1 MYNFTPD
8 FSLPDLEAPLSFHL
22 LKPKTL
28 KLFLPFF
35 LFSLSPYPTN
45 STDTTFRI
53 YPDRILPPWSY
64 IIIPCYKIAAAF
76 VLLFLAPRTY
86 HTRSYVFW
94 STFSLVPSPTVIASV
109 SCFTCT
115 ALFSSSVAHQPE
127 GLKAFAMLFTLPI
140 MLLSQVFARLIHF
153 LQFYNWISLLSW
165 GIYWTLCKTADLF
178 ATQRS
183 LFIISCFKFLNNTYH
198 HVLLFIVSTYPLDG
212 KPCMIEIFFLFRST
226 VVALV
231 PRTRTSNSM
240 CLTNICW
247 VNWMNGGLRSYRLVN
262 IIWQIFI
269 SLRSFNNWV
278 RPVTLP
284 LISVMLLFPHFILL
298 PKFNY
303 ISFVRTFQ
311 EGGIHISNL

>member
-1 MYNFTPD
+1 MTARYIFFVHFSPLNAIFMYPSVFTWMSD
-8 FSLPDLEAPLSFHL
+8 SLYVQFYSRFFPPRPRGSSVLSLAQAKNLEAIL
-22 LKPKTL
+22 T
-28 KLFLPFF
+28 FF

-212 KPCMIEIFFLFRST
+212 KPCMIEIFFYFD
-226 VVALV
+226 
-231 PRTRTSNSM
+231 
-240 CLTNICW
+240 
-247 VNWMNGGLRSYRLVN
+247 
-262 IIWQIFI
+262 
-269 SLRSFNNWV
+269 
-278 RPVTLP
+278 P
-284 LISVMLLFPHFILL
+284 LL
-298 PKFNY
+298 
-303 ISFVRTFQ
+303 
-311 EGGIHISNL
+311 